1 MEKTLC
7 LSCTHNITSGKR
19 VTTLNDSVVISSK
32 NETCETKNLNLFNI
46 VVTQCNSYNQKP
58 ELEPEDN
65 IS

>member
-19 VTTLNDSVVISSK
+19 VTTLKDGDVIFSK

-46 VVTQCNSYNQKP
+46 EVTQCNSYSQK
-58 ELEPEDN
+58 PEDN